1 MEVLG
6 IHGQVEMDLNIWKD
20 KAHPLERP
28 LEPLGK
34 FKKRE
39 LKVFVCLVSY
49 GALGEGEA
57 ADHQQPRDHA
67 WDIWNSFTTP
77 GID

>member
-1 MEVLG
+1 MSRFRG
-6 IHGQVEMDLNIWKD
+6 ILTFGHTKLVCKSFR
-20 KAHPLERP
+20 KASRVIRNTRT
-28 LEPLGK
+28 K
-34 FKKRE
+34 E
-39 LKVFVCLVSY
+39 LVGFVCRVSY
-49 GALGEGEA
+49 SALGEGEA